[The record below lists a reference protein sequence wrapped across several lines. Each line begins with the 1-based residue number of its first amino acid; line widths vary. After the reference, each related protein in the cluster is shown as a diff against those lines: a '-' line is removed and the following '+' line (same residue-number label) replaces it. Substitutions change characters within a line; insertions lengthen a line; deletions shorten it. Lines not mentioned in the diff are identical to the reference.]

1 MAVPIVSTGYE
12 TRTLAEIVEAVQDE
26 LRALISDKLD
36 LSERTALGNIV
47 QIFCDHLVQV
57 EQVASEAY
65 SAFDVDSASDDRVV
79 ALGLLIGVP
88 RRGATKGLGTATVNV
103 TGAHTYAPG
112 DLVAHVQDEADN
124 RWVNRDEVATSSGTA
139 NYSAVFEAETAGAAG
154 IAPAGTLTVIAGPV
168 DGWNTVTNALD
179 ATEGTDIEAIEDL
192 RLRMQLAVSSGG
204 SKTRG
209 AIRAKIVQ
217 LDGVIAAEVFE
228 NTTSVTDGDGI
239 PPHAIRVVV
248 WDGSPAAADDDEI
261 AQAIYD
267 HKAEGITSDGG
278 ETGIAQ
284 DEVLGPV
291 TVNFERATNTVATIA
306 VAIESAA
313 GVTITDVEDAI
324 IAAMPQLVGEELTYN
339 KIAAAVFK
347 VPGVDDWTTL
357 TINAGT
363 ADLPATVGTIY
374 TATAASITVTGD
386 AS

>member
-1 MAVPIVSTGYE
+1 VPIVSTGYE

-26 LRALISDKLD
+26 LRARISDKLD

-47 QIFCDHLVQV
+47 QIFCDHLSQV

-65 SAFDVDSASDDRVV
+65 AAFDVDAASDDRLV

-88 RRGATKGLGTATVNV
+88 RRGATKGLVTATVNLQ
-103 TGAHTYAPG
+103 ASKSYAAG

-124 RWVNRDEVATSSGTA
+124 RWVNRDAVVSTTA
-139 NYSAVFEAETAGAAG
+139 GNYQAVFEAETAGAAG
-154 IAPAGTLTVIAGPV
+154 VAPAGTLTVLAQPV
-168 DGWNTVTNALD
+168 DGWNTITNALD

-204 SKTRG
+204 SRTRG
-209 AIRAKIVQ
+209 AIRAKLVQ
-217 LDGVIAAEVFE
+217 LEGVIAAEVFE
-228 NTTSVTDGDGI
+228 NTTSVTDANGL
-239 PPHAIRVVV
+239 PPHSIRVSV
-248 WDGSPAAADDDEI
+248 WDGSPAAADDDAI
-261 AQAIYD
+261 AQVVFD
-267 HKAEGITSDGG
+267 HKAEGIVSDGG
-278 ETGIAQ
+278 ESGTAQ

-291 TVNFERATNTVATIA
+291 TVNFSRATNSVATIA

-313 GVTITDVEDAI
+313 GVAITDVEDAI
-324 IAAMPQLVGEELTYN
+324 IAAMPQLVGEALVYN

-374 TATAASITVTGD
+374 TTNAGAISVSGD
-386 AS
+386 VS

>member
-1 MAVPIVSTGYE
+1 MSITLTGYE

-26 LRALISDKLD
+26 LRARISDKLD
-36 LSERTALGNIV
+36 LSERTALGNCV
-47 QIFCDHLVQV
+47 QIFCDHLSQV

-65 SAFDVDSASDDRVV
+65 AAFSVDDASDDRLV

-88 RRGATKGLGTATVNV
+88 RRGATKGLVTATVNLE
-103 TGAHTYAPG
+103 ASRSYAAG

-124 RWVNRDEVATSSGTA
+124 RWVNRDAVVSTTA
-139 NYSAVFEAETAGAAG
+139 ADYEAVFEAETAGAAG
-154 IAPAGTLTVIAGPV
+154 AAPAGTLTVLAQPV
-168 DGWNTVTNALD
+168 DGWNTITNALD

-228 NTTSVTDGDGI
+228 NTTSVTDGDGL
-239 PPHAIRVVV
+239 PPHSIRVSV

-261 AQAIYD
+261 AQAIFD
-267 HKAEGITSDGG
+267 HKAEGIVSDGSESG
-278 ETGIAQ
+278 TAQ
-284 DEVLGPV
+284 DDVLGPV
-291 TVNFERATNTVATIA
+291 TVNFSRATDHVAAIS
-306 VAIESAA
+306 VAIESSA
-313 GVTITDVEDAI
+313 GVAITDVEDAI
-324 IAAMPQLVGEELTYN
+324 LAAMPQLVGEELTYN

-357 TINAGT
+357 TIDAGT